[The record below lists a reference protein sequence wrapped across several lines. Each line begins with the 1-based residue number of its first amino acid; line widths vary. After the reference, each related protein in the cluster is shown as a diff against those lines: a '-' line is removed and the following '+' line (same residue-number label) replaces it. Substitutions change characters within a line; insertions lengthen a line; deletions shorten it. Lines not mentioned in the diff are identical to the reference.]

1 MERADPLLVVELV
14 YALADGQALCS
25 VTLPRGS
32 TIQDALERS
41 GIIRLFPDV
50 DFSACRVGVFGKV
63 RSRDT
68 LLSDGD
74 RVEIYRPLRAEPKE
88 ARRVRMRQRG
98 PRRDGI

>member
-1 MERADPLLVVELV
+1 MERADPLLVVEV
-14 YALADGQALCS
+14 IYALADGQARYS

-41 GIIRLFPDV
+41 ESSRRFPGV
-50 DFSACRVGVFGKV
+50 DFSTCKVGVFGKV

-88 ARRVRMRQRG
+88 ARRVRVRERG
-98 PRRDGI
+98 PRRDNI